1 MILTLIQRTP
11 HIVNHQSGMKGKEGE
26 RWLGRPKVIRKRKE
40 AGKERETGEGGGER
54 IHKMGEVSSLT
65 HRLKCAIRHKSEAK
79 APIKNSIQKTPGRK
93 TRVVAATGTSNQTG
107 QTVVIILHCVEICD
121 NVCNAVVQFVQLTR
135 RQTSWPWLF
144 VLATFQKR
152 RP

>member
-54 IHKMGEVSSLT
+54 IHKIGEVSSLT

-93 TRVVAATGTSNQTG
+93 TRVVAANGSSNQTG
-107 QTVVIILHCVEICD
+107 HLVIILHCVEICD
-121 NVCNAVVQFVQLTR
+121 VCNAVVQFLVTLTR

-144 VLATFQKR
+144 VLATFQR